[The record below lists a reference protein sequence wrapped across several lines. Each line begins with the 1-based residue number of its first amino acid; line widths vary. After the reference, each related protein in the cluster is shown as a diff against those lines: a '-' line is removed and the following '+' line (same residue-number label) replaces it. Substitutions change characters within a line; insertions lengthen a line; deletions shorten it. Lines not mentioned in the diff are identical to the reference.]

1 MKSIIKEYTLRNQGN
16 KNAYSEYNRFYI
28 ELLLANNL
36 NVMQKTSKWGIE
48 IMLNHKIICDVIKLN
63 HKIITS
69 DVIMLNHKIIT
80 SDDIPWYPGKHLQEK
95 LPRLKLQVALFWQG
109 FGSQ

>member
-1 MKSIIKEYTLRNQGN
+1 MKSIIKENTLRNQGN
-16 KNAYSEYNRFYI
+16 KNAYSEYNRFDI

-36 NVMQKTSKWGIE
+36 NVMQETSKWGIE
-48 IMLNHKIICDVIKLN
+48 IMLNHKII
-63 HKIITS
+63 S

>member
-1 MKSIIKEYTLRNQGN
+1 MRRIFKENTLRNQGN
-16 KNAYSEYNRFYI
+16 KNAYSEYNRFDI

-48 IMLNHKIICDVIKLN
+48 IMLNHKIICDN
-63 HKIITS
+63 
-69 DVIMLNHKIIT
+69 
-80 SDDIPWYPGKHLQEK
+80 IPWYPGKHLQEK